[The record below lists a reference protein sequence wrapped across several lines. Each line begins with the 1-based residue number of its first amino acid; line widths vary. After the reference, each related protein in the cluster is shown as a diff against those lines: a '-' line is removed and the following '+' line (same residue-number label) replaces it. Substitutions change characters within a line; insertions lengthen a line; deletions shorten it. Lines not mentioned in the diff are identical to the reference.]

1 MKRTETGDT
10 FSTKHFADV
19 LTMCSSDGPDDTEID
34 SSPLKNKG
42 SGTLRRNETM

>member
-1 MKRTETGDT
+1 MQRTVTGDT
-10 FSTKHFADV
+10 FFTKHFAVV
-19 LTMCSSDGPDDTEID
+19 LTIYDSDGPDDTEID